1 MNERV
6 SIICTAA
13 GNSEGDAYLSKRQN
27 DWRDSPPYDRGR
39 EGATSPRL
47 PVGSRTGAPARPK
60 YVGRATFPAPSTS
73 NATCGFPALRSPIRF
88 MSRLMGPILPGRLSA
103 RCVELDSR

>member
-39 EGATSPRL
+39 EGATSPPSEPCERF
-47 PVGSRTGAPARPK
+47 SRT
-60 YVGRATFPAPSTS
+60 
-73 NATCGFPALRSPIRF
+73 
-88 MSRLMGPILPGRLSA
+88 RLSSRWFPHRECLA
-103 RCVELDSR
+103 RAWAVCRVNSRCSAKKAFGHRW

>member
-27 DWRDSPPYDRGR
+27 DWRDSPPYDRGW

-47 PVGSRTGAPARPK
+47 PN
-60 YVGRATFPAPSTS
+60 RAS
-73 NATCGFPALRSPIRF
+73 GFPAHGSPVAGFLIGSVSPVHGRSV
-88 MSRLMGPILPGRLSA
+88 G
-103 RCVELDSR
+103 